1 MKDVIDLLV
10 VFFVFLFVMA
20 LALAFFLA
28 PGIFIGWLIWR

>member
-20 LALAFFLA
+20 LALACFLA
-28 PGIFIGWLIWR
+28 PGIFVGWLIWR